1 MSRGQIVHL
10 PEAIKPYASKVLLVY
25 GGGSI
30 KKSGLYDTI
39 TQLFRENGGSRP
51 EGIAVNAVVTDHQR
65 NAETGFGVHRFH
77 GFRQVGG

>member
-1 MSRGQIVHL
+1 MHAGSRHFL
-10 PEAIKPYASKVLLVY
+10 
-25 GGGSI
+25 GGGTAR
-30 KKSGLYDTI
+30 GLHFSESHVSPCPI
-39 TQLFRENGGSRP
+39 VPGNGGSRP